1 MKTIALLL
9 ALLCPSILYGQIQSS
24 AETKYILSGI
34 DGYETVADMLLVP
47 SHSKP
52 TLKAVGLVTIDSPAS
67 MISVKASTAQR
78 APVEVKKVSADRFL
92 ILGTGKVWINVTA
105 IDFDTKLFEQSEFII
120 NIDSP
125 TPDPDPPTPD
135 PDTPDPDPPTPDPD
149 TPLPP
154 DQFDNI
160 AQRVQSWSVGLQD
173 KSVLA
178 AVYRD
183 AATKLKTDPS
193 YTISAV
199 SAELLVSIES
209 LASAPT
215 YTELRKKI
223 NSDISVRSP
232 FSRLSYAKYL
242 ELVALGLSQ

>member
-1 MKTIALLL
+1 MRTITLLL
-9 ALLCPSILYGQIQSS
+9 ILLCPSVLYGQIQSS

-34 DGYETVADMLLVP
+34 DGYENIGDLLLVP

-67 MISVKASTAQR
+67 MITVKASTEKR
-78 APVEVKKVSADRFL
+78 VPVEVKKVSTDRFL
-92 ILGTGKVWINVTA
+92 VLGLGKIWINVTA
-105 IDFDTKLFEQSEFII
+105 IDFDTKLFEQTEFII
-120 NIDSP
+120 DIGIDPVPP

-135 PDTPDPDPPTPDPD
+135 PDPTPNPDPI
-149 TPLPP
+149 PP

-173 KSVLA
+173 KSALA
-178 AVYRD
+178 ALYKD
-183 AATKLKTDPS
+183 AANKLNTDPS
-193 YTISAV
+193 YTISTI
-199 SAELLVSIES
+199 SAELLTAIQALPSV
-209 LASAPT
+209 AS

-232 FSRLSYAKYL
+232 LSRLAYAKYL